1 MNKNW
6 LWIAPLML
14 LSLPASADWTY
25 VDGGEG
31 YERYLDL
38 DSVSREGRRVRVWE
52 IDDNA
57 QPDRSG
63 VISLRSR
70 TEYDCMTHMY
80 RITHLS
86 GHTLHMTQG
95 QVVFSEALDGNWEPV
110 TPGTLGEASMN
121 IVCED
126 AGMRSEMRDSMQDAM
141 HGVLQED

>member
-1 MNKNW
+1 MPTLILGLGKIVNKNW
-6 LWIAPLML
+6 LWIAPLLM

-38 DSVSREGRRVRVWE
+38 E
-52 IDDNA
+52 
-57 QPDRSG
+57 G

-95 QVVFSEALDGNWEPV
+95 QVVFSESVDGDWEPV
-110 TPGTLGEASMN
+110 SPGTLGETSMQM
-121 IVCED
+121 VCEVG
-126 AGMRSEMRDSMQDAM
+126 AR
-141 HGVLQED
+141 QED